1 MVDGDHTDSADPQT
15 ISRWLEFL
23 DIYVADKVPTRPDA
37 LTTTVLDEFASFASS
52 VSAQAPL
59 PAIRFTQARTV
70 AEARKEFAVQT
81 PRVRVLF
88 DNGAAVLG
96 RVTSSRPTRP
106 AARRGRRPA
115 RSRHSSSER
124 TGTWRFGAREAE
136 AGDLHPRPVGAASDQ
151 PSPPRRR
158 LGGRPR
164 LGLDDG
170 SRR

>member
-81 PRVRVLF
+81 PRVRVVF
-88 DNGAAVLG
+88 DNGAGSFGPGDIESTYSAG
-96 RVTSSRPTRP
+96 CSSWPPTGTVATLLFGTHGHMALWRTGG
-106 AARRGRRPA
+106 RGR
-115 RSRHSSSER
+115 
-124 TGTWRFGAREAE
+124 
-136 AGDLHPRPVGAASDQ
+136 
-151 PSPPRRR
+151 
-158 LGGRPR
+158 
-164 LGLDDG
+164 
-170 SRR
+170 